1 MSNEHKIELI
11 KEHQSDSIAGI
22 NALLDRLY
30 ELKEY
35 TNEHSE
41 IKTELEADDQW
52 KNYILGMVKDITK
65 YEKLRQKLINGDFN
79 FTTVEIN
86 DVALIYFYLQT
97 SWTKQIEMLE
107 KAKDEAGN
115 LFKELTKPE

>member
-35 TNEHSE
+35 TNEHGE

-86 DVALIYFYLQT
+86 DIALIYFYLQT

-107 KAKDEAGN
+107 KAKDEASN